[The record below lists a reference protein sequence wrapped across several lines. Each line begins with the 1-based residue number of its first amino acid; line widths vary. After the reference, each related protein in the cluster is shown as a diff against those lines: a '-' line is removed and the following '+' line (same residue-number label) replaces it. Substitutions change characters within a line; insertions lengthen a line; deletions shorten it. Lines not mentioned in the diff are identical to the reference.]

1 MFHTKCLATKI
12 KNWQG
17 HQIDRFLVFLLCVV
31 KSTYFSTAKG
41 PPPRMAFYPRK
52 GMKESFLFVMLAPL
66 QRRMELTA
74 MGKRKSEELYGKA
87 KNFYGKVKKLYG
99 K

>member
-1 MFHTKCLATKI
+1 
-12 KNWQG
+12 
-17 HQIDRFLVFLLCVV
+17 
-31 KSTYFSTAKG
+31 
-41 PPPRMAFYPRK
+41 MAFYPRK

-87 KNFYGKVKKLYG
+87 KNFYGKVKNLYG

>member
-1 MFHTKCLATKI
+1 
-12 KNWQG
+12 
-17 HQIDRFLVFLLCVV
+17 
-31 KSTYFSTAKG
+31 
-41 PPPRMAFYPRK
+41 
-52 GMKESFLFVMLAPL
+52 MKESFLFVMLAPL

-87 KNFYGKVKKLYG
+87 KNFYGKVKNLYG